1 MTTLELF
8 RAPARQSAAL
18 DELAHRPW
26 PLPEGR
32 WLMGQT
38 WHDLMFAHWR
48 VPDSAIRP
56 LVPPDL
62 TVETYDGDSWLGL
75 TPFRMSGVRLR
86 GTLPVPG
93 LSSFPE
99 LNVRTYVTD
108 GEKPGIWFF
117 SLDAG
122 SAAAV
127 EVARRLYRLP
137 YFRAR
142 MSVRR
147 RPAAIEYSSVRTQP
161 GAFPRALRATYRP
174 AGATF
179 TAEPGT
185 LDHFLTER
193 YCLYTA
199 AGGRVYRAEIH
210 HPPWP
215 LQPAE
220 VEIEENTM
228 APRTLELPADT
239 PLAHVSVRLD
249 AVIWPL
255 QPLG

>member
-1 MTTLELF
+1 MILF
-8 RAPARQSAAL
+8 RGPARQSETL
-18 DELAHRPW
+18 ERLAHRPW
-26 PLPEGR
+26 PLPGGR
-32 WLMGQT
+32 WLMAHT
-38 WHDLMFAHWR
+38 WHDLLFAHWR
-48 VPDSAIRP
+48 VPDSALRA
-56 LVPPDL
+56 LVPAGL
-62 TVETYDGDSWLGL
+62 TVDTYDGDAWLGL
-75 TPFRMSGVRLR
+75 TPFRMGGVRFR

-122 SAAAV
+122 RATAVAA
-127 EVARRLYRLP
+127 ARRLYRLP

-142 MSVRR
+142 MSVLPG
-147 RPAAIEYSSVRTQP
+147 PAGTAFSSVRTQP
-161 GAFPRALRATYRP
+161 GAFPRALQATYRP

-179 TAEPGT
+179 TAQPGT
-185 LDHFLTER
+185 LEHFLTER

-210 HPPWP
+210 HAPWP
-215 LQPAE
+215 LQPAV
-220 VEIEENTM
+220 VEIAENTM
-228 APRTLELPADT
+228 APRTIELAGE
-239 PLAHVSVRLD
+239 PLAHFSVRLD

-255 QPLG
+255 RRLG